1 MSSGV
6 INIELANTL
15 PDGVRQLANI
25 LKDGLIR
32 NTVHPFQGTI
42 TDQEGNIR
50 VDPET
55 NLTPEDLMQMNWL
68 CENVEGRI
76 PTMDELLPMSRET
89 TELLAL
95 PQKETA
101 PVEKRPAFSVSL
113 AL

>member
-1 MSSGV
+1 
-6 INIELANTL
+6 
-15 PDGVRQLANI
+15 
-25 LKDGLIR
+25 
-32 NTVHPFQGTI
+32 
-42 TDQEGNIR
+42 
-50 VDPET
+50 
-55 NLTPEDLMQMNWL
+55 MNWL
-68 CENVEGRI
+68 CENVDGRI